1 MLTAEHERLQA
12 HRERRAD
19 WRQWGPYLSERAWGT
34 VREDYSANSDV
45 WNYFPHDHARSRAY
59 RWNED
64 GLAGISDRNQYRC
77 FALALWNG
85 QDPILKERLF
95 GLTGPQGNHGE
106 DVKELYFYTDN
117 TPTHSYMAMRY
128 WYPQAAFPYADL
140 AAENARRGY
149 LDFEYELADTGIF
162 NDNRYFDVLVE
173 YAKVDENDLVVSVGV
188 SNRGPVAAS
197 LHLLPTLWF
206 RNTWSWGYS
215 AGPMND
221 VPGKPNLYAADHP
234 RGVPTVQADHP
245 TVGRSYLYADAAEH
259 LIFTENETNNE
270 RLFSTPNRSPYVKDA
285 FHRYL
290 VEGDVTAVN
299 PHRAGTKAAAVYE
312 LTVPAGETV
321 TVRLRLSPQDLDDP
335 FADFDALFVQRRHE
349 ADEFYTVLHP
359 ADLCAEDRHIQRQAW
374 AGMLWTKQLYYLD
387 MPQWQDGDPILPA
400 PSSRREGRNEDW
412 RHMANFDIISMP
424 DKWEYPWYA
433 TWDLAFH
440 TIPLVMI
447 DPDYAKRQLELF
459 TREWYMH
466 PNGAL
471 PAYEWKFGDVNPPV
485 HAWAALHV
493 YNLDAELNGK
503 PDRAFLE
510 TVFHKLLLNFTW
522 WVNRKDSD
530 GRNIFQG
537 GFLGLDNISLF
548 DRSAALP
555 DGMHIDQSDGTAWMG
570 FYSLEMMKIALEL
583 ARDNPVY
590 QDMATKF
597 FEHFLRIAS
606 AMNDF
611 GGHGVTLWDEDD
623 EFFYDVLHLPD
634 DSVRPLRVRSLVGLL
649 PLIAVETLEP
659 EVMRTMP
666 DFHRRTHW
674 FLENRPQLAGTIS
687 SIDEPGVGERN
698 LVALLTRDRLTSL
711 LRVMLDEDEFLSPYG
726 IRSLSKAHSTPYV
739 MQINGQSFSIQYQPA
754 ESDSGLFGGNSNWRG
769 PVWFPINYLL
779 IEALY
784 RYHHYYGDD
793 FKVECPTGSGKWM
806 TLDQVAGE
814 LSERLTN
821 LFRANAQGRRPIYGG
836 QHRFADDPHWRDH
849 LLFYEYFHGDN
860 GAGLGASHQTGWTG
874 LVATLLQRG
883 PGGKCR

>member
-1 MLTAEHERLQA
+1 MPTAEHERLRA

-34 VREDYSANSDV
+34 VREDYSANGDA
-45 WNYFPHDHARSRAY
+45 WAYFPHDHARSRAY

-140 AAENARRGY
+140 VAENARRGY

-162 NDNRYFDVLVE
+162 DDNRYFDVLIE
-173 YAKVDENDLVVSVGV
+173 YAKVDENDLVVSVSV

-206 RNTWSWGYS
+206 RNTWRWGYA
-215 AGPMND
+215 AGPMHD
-221 VPGKPNLYAADHP
+221 VPGKPQLSAADHAH
-234 RGVPTVQADHP
+234 GVPTVRADHP
-245 TVGRSYLYADAAEH
+245 TVGRAYLYADAADH
-259 LIFTENETNNE
+259 LLFTENETNNE
-270 RLFSTPNRSPYVKDA
+270 RLFGTPNASPYVKDA

-290 VEGDVTAVN
+290 VEGDVTAVD

-312 LTVPAGETV
+312 LTIPAGETV
-321 TVRLRLSPQDLDDP
+321 HVRLRLSPQDLADP
-335 FADFDALFVQRRHE
+335 FADFDAVFAQRRHE
-349 ADEFYTVLHP
+349 ADEFYAAVHP
-359 ADLCAEDRHIQRQAW
+359 EEINDEDRHIQRQAW

-400 PSSRREGRNEDW
+400 PSWRRDARNADW
-412 RHMANFDIISMP
+412 RHMTNFDVISMP

-522 WVNRKDSD
+522 WVNRKDRD
-530 GRNIFQG
+530 GRNIFEG
-537 GFLGLDNISLF
+537 GFLGLDNISIF
-548 DRSAALP
+548 DRSATLP
-555 DGMHIDQSDGTAWMG
+555 NGMHIDQSDGTAWMG

-583 ARDNPVY
+583 ARENPVY

-611 GGHGVTLWDEDD
+611 GGHGVALWDEDD
-623 EFFYDVLHLPD
+623 RFFYDVLHLPD
-634 DSVRPLRVRSLVGLL
+634 DTVRPLRVRSLVGLL

-674 FLENRPQLAGTIS
+674 FLENRPHLVGTLS

-698 LVALLTRDRLTSL
+698 LIALLTRTA
-711 LRVMLDEDEFLSPYG
+711 SPVCC
-726 IRSLSKAHSTPYV
+726 A
-739 MQINGQSFSIQYQPA
+739 
-754 ESDSGLFGGNSNWRG
+754 
-769 PVWFPINYLL
+769 
-779 IEALY
+779 
-784 RYHHYYGDD
+784 
-793 FKVECPTGSGKWM
+793 
-806 TLDQVAGE
+806 
-814 LSERLTN
+814 
-821 LFRANAQGRRPIYGG
+821 
-836 QHRFADDPHWRDH
+836 
-849 LLFYEYFHGDN
+849 
-860 GAGLGASHQTGWTG
+860 
-874 LVATLLQRG
+874 
-883 PGGKCR
+883 